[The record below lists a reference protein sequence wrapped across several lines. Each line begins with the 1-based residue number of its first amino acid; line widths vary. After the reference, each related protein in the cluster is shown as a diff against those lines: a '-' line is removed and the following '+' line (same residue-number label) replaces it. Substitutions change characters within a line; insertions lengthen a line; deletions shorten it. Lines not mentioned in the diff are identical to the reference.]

1 MNSKD
6 YQGQTIY
13 SIGRKKQTGENVC
26 TSENELGCKDVKEK
40 DDVSSELQ
48 TLRDAIAKVELGE
61 MSIKELG
68 LNAAEFREAKRL
80 ANIA

>member
-1 MNSKD
+1 MRSCPEITRLGRLARPSF
-6 YQGQTIY
+6 QGPSSNY
-13 SIGRKKQTGENVC
+13 
-26 TSENELGCKDVKEK
+26 CKDVKEK

-61 MSIKELG
+61 MSIKDLG